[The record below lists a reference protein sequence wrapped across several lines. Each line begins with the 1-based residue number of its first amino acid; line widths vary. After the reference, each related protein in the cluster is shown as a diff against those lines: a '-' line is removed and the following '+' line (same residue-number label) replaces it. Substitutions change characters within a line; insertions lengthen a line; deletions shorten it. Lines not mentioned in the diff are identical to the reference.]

1 MGVTYNYGAGPTY
14 TKIASQTLGSG
25 TVDVTFSNIP
35 QNYTDLLLV
44 CSVQGTSTT
53 DRVWIRFNSDSGNNY
68 SWNRLTGN
76 GSSAG
81 AASYQSQ
88 PAIETGDF
96 IPNSGSSFLISTTNI
111 QNYSNST
118 TYKPTLTRYSIASN
132 FVAAVTGLWRNTN
145 AITSITSRMSANN
158 NTLAG
163 STFTLYGVAAA
174 LKPKATGGTVTFDP
188 ATSKWVH
195 TFTSSGV
202 FTPTQGLT
210 VDYLVVA
217 GGGGAGNDN
226 SGGGG
231 AGGLRSTVTA
241 TGGGGTPETALSM
254 ALNTSYTV
262 IVGAG
267 GAGSTSA
274 GAKGVSGS
282 TSTFATIT
290 SAGGGGGG
298 SDGNG
303 SSTPRTGDS
312 GGSGGGGASNNSGAQ
327 NWAGGSG
334 TENQGYAGGRGY
346 GVDGGGWLNHRG
358 GGGGGA
364 GAAGVAGNVSS
375 TGGNGGNGVAVAI
388 LGSSVTYAGGGA
400 GGTQSATASSGGTGG
415 GGNGGFGN
423 PGSAGSNG
431 TTNLGAGG
439 GGGGGSAA
447 NGGNGGSGIVIVRYS
462 A

>member
-14 TKIASQTLGSG
+14 TKIGSQTLGSG

-96 IPNSGSSFLISTTNI
+96 VPNSGSSFLISTTNI

-195 TFTSSGV
+195 TFTSSGA

-210 VDYLVVA
+210 ADYLVVA
-217 GGGGAGNDN
+217 GGGGGGATYG
-226 SGGGG
+226 GGGG

-241 TGGGGTPETALSM
+241 TGGGGSLESALSLT
-254 ALNTSYTV
+254 AGTAYTV
-262 IVGAG
+262 TVGAG
-267 GAGSTSA
+267 GVGTTSIYLSTPDSLYNGTNGSNS
-274 GAKGVSGS
+274 VFSS
-282 TSTFATIT
+282 ITST
-290 SAGGGGGG
+290 GGGGG
-298 SDGNG
+298 SNRSATAG
-303 SSTPRTGDS
+303 S
-312 GGSGGGGASNNSGAQ
+312 GGSSGGGGGV
-327 NWAGGSG
+327 SG
-334 TENQGYAGGRGY
+334 TAGTRTASPVQGFNGA
-346 GVDGGGWLNHRG
+346 
-358 GGGGGA
+358 A
-364 GAAGVAGNVSS
+364 GAAN
-375 TGGNGGNGVAVAI
+375 
-388 LGSSVTYAGGGA
+388 
-400 GGTQSATASSGGTGG
+400 
-415 GGNGGFGN
+415 
-423 PGSAGSNG
+423 
-431 TTNLGAGG
+431 GAGG
-439 GGGGGSAA
+439 GGGGASAA
-447 NGGNGGSGIVIVRYS
+447 GVAASSGTVAGNGGTGAAVSITGSSVSYAGGGGGGVGNGTAGTGGAGGGANGRNQDGAGGTGTVNSGGGGGGGGGYATEGTGGNGGSGIVIVRYS